1 MGESKRNVF
10 TGKQKVKVALES
22 VKGIKT
28 INGIAQ
34 EIGVHPTQVNQWKK
48 DLLEN
53 AGSLFEGKRGSK
65 QVNVHRDPD
74 WLYAKIGQLSTE
86 LDWLK
91 TSGLSQQLNVGSG

>member
-1 MGESKRNVF
+1 MSERNGMFLPASK
-10 TGKQKVKVALES
+10 KVKVALES